1 MQISSTIKYVGVFDH
16 KIDLFEGQYK
26 VPEGISYNSY
36 VIIDEKIAVM
46 DSVDIGFTD
55 EWLVNIKNTI
65 GEREPDYLVV
75 QHMEPDHSASII
87 HFTRAYPNTKIV
99 SSQKAFAMMKSF
111 FGTDFPEKQIIIKD
125 DDKLNLGNREL
136 VFIGAPM
143 VHWPEVVMTYDTRE
157 KALFSADAFGKF
169 GPRELDASW
178 IEEARRYYIGIVGK
192 YGAQVQ
198 ALLKK
203 AKDLDINTIYSL
215 HGPVLNENIPYYIGL
230 YNTWSSYTP
239 EEDGILIAYTS
250 IYKNTEAAAKKLYGI
265 LKEKGSIKVEIR
277 DLARC
282 DMHEAVALAFKYSK
296 LTLASPTY
304 NADVFPFMKDFINH
318 LTERNYSNRK
328 VALIENGSWAP
339 MAAKVMRGMLEGSK
353 NITYTETA
361 VTVRS
366 ALNEE
371 SEAKLNDM
379 ANELIAQ

>member
-1 MQISSTIKYVGVFDH
+1 MQNSSTIKYVGVFDRN
-16 KIDLFEGQYK
+16 IDLFEGQYK

-36 VIIDEKIAVM
+36 VIMDEKIAVM

-55 EWLVNIKNTI
+55 EWLTNIKNVL
-65 GEREPDYLVV
+65 GERDPDYLVV

-87 HFTRAYPNTKIV
+87 HFTRAYPDTKIV

-111 FGTDFPEKQIIIKD
+111 FGTDFPEKQIVVKD
-125 DDKLNLGNREL
+125 GDKLSLGNREL
-136 VFIGAPM
+136 VFVGAPM
-143 VHWPEVVMTYDTRE
+143 VHWPEVIMTYDTLE
-157 KALFSADAFGKF
+157 KSLFSADAFGKF
-169 GPRELDASW
+169 GPRELDEGW
-178 IEEARRYYIGIVGK
+178 VNEARRYYIGIVGK
-192 YGAQVQ
+192 YGPQVQ

-203 AKDLDINTIYSL
+203 AKDLEINTIYSL
-215 HGPVLNENIPYYIGL
+215 HGPILDKNIPYYIGL

-250 IYKNTEAAAKKLYGI
+250 IYKNTEAAAKKLYNTI
-265 LKEKGSIKVEIR
+265 KESGNAQIEIR

-296 LTLASPTY
+296 LVLASPTY
-304 NADVFPFMKDFINH
+304 NADVFPFMKEFINH
-318 LTERNYSNRK
+318 LTERNFSNRK

-353 NITYTETA
+353 NLTFTETT

-371 SEAKLNDM
+371 SEAKIIDL
-379 ANELIAQ
+379 AKELIA